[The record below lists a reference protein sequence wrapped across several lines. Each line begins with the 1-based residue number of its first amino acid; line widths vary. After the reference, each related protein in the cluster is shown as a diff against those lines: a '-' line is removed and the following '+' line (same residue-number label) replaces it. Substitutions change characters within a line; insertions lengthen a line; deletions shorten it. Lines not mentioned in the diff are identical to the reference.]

1 MAGGKETP
9 RQKMIGMMYLVLMAM
24 LAMNVSKEV
33 LDSFILIDN
42 ALDNTNK
49 NYQNKIESS
58 YNEFKRKNQLDP
70 GKVGEWYKKAEK
82 VRKAA
87 NDMAE
92 YTHDLREQVIYF
104 TQGSYAGEWG
114 AIEDVP
120 DSMFMIANFPAKDD
134 YDKPTNLMIGDPGAP
149 KGEDIEW
156 SALQFKSKLQA
167 YVTEL
172 NSILGSKGQKEV
184 VIPISFDGIKQPDGT
199 TETWENGNFYHIPI
213 AAVATN
219 LTRFEAEVRNAEA
232 DVLQYLL
239 GKIGSNDFSFDEI
252 DVKVLPKSNYVV
264 LGDSF
269 KADVIVA
276 AYSTTQPIGLEVGS
290 DIDTS
295 GTSDS
300 WSVKNPVAEDRI
312 STGAGV
318 ATYSYKPT
326 SEGEV
331 TWGGFVSMTKPNGQK
346 VKYPFKSS
354 FVAAKASA
362 VVSAT
367 KMNVFYRGLKNPL
380 SVSVAGFSKDAV
392 KVDITNGSFTGSNG
406 NYEVTPGK
414 GRECKVIVSV
424 KTEGG
429 GYKKMTEEKFRV
441 KGLPKPEPYF
451 ANITGSGEVSTGKL
465 KISKSV
471 SARLDDFLFDG
482 VKYNVVSFE
491 LVAYNKGKPVQLSA
505 KGNRLTGPMQNLLKV
520 QRKGNRVFIQNVFA
534 KGPDGKRRNIGNIN
548 LVIK

>member
-49 NYQNKIESS
+49 NYKNKIESS
-58 YNEFKRKNQLDP
+58 YNEFKRKNELDP
-70 GKVGEWYKKAEK
+70 AKVGSWYKKAEQ
-82 VRKAA
+82 VKAA
-87 NDMAE
+87 ANEMAK
-92 YTHDLREQVIYF
+92 YTHDLRKQVIYF
-104 TQGSYAGEWG
+104 TQGSYASDFGEL
-114 AIEDVP
+114 ENVP
-120 DSMFMIANFPAKDD
+120 DSMFQIANFPAKDD
-134 YDKPTNLMIGDPGAP
+134 YDKPTNLMIGDPGTP
-149 KGEDIEW
+149 KEGEW
-156 SALQFKSKLQA
+156 TALEFRGKLQA
-167 YVTEL
+167 YVDKL
-172 NSILGSKGQKEV
+172 NSILGSEGQKSV
-184 VIPISFDGIKQPDGT
+184 KIPINFDGIKQPDGT

-232 DVLQYLL
+232 DVLSYLL
-239 GKIGSNDFSFDEI
+239 SKIGADDFSFDEI
-252 DVKVLPKSNYVV
+252 NVKVLPKSNYVV

-276 AYSTTQPIGLEVGS
+276 AYSTTQPLELEVGS

-295 GTSDS
+295 GTSDT
-300 WSVKNPVAEDRI
+300 WSVKNPAPEDRI
-312 STGAGV
+312 KTGAGV
-318 ATYSYKPT
+318 ASYAFRPT

-367 KMNVFYRGLKNPL
+367 KMNVFYRGLENPL
-380 SVSVAGFSKDAV
+380 SVSVSGFAKDKIQINV
-392 KVDITNGSFTGSNG
+392 SNGSSTGSNG
-406 NYEVTPGK
+406 EYMVKPGK
-414 GRECKVIVSV
+414 GRECKVTVSV

-429 GYKKMTEEKFRV
+429 GVKKMTEQTFRV

-451 ANITGSGEVSTGKL
+451 ANITGTGEVSTGKL

-482 VKYNVVSFE
+482 VKYSVTGFE
-491 LVAYNKGKPVQLSA
+491 LVAYNKGKPVQLQA
-505 KGNRLTGPMQNLLKV
+505 KGSKLSQPMQNLLKV
-520 QRKGNRVFIQNVFA
+520 QRKGNRVFIQNIFA
-534 KGPDGKRRNIGNIN
+534 KGPDGKKRNIGNIN